1 MIRYVGGGHWAKNLE
16 KSARN
21 NLSKAIKNVWL
32 IQKISKLS
40 IIAFEADSVASVN
53 CKFLKLHIYILF

>member
-40 IIAFEADSVASVN
+40 IIAFEADSVAP
-53 CKFLKLHIYILF
+53 